1 MPNSIETYGV
11 ISAVWTSSVA
21 FGSFIGPTVSG
32 YLYDQF
38 QFRKASIFIVGL
50 ISIMVSWNNIS
61 MNKFKNS
68 YKSI

>member
-1 MPNSIETYGV
+1 MPNGIETFGI

-38 QFRKASIFIVGL
+38 QFGKASIFIIGL
-50 ISIMVSWNNIS
+50 ISVMVS
-61 MNKFKNS
+61 
-68 YKSI
+68 